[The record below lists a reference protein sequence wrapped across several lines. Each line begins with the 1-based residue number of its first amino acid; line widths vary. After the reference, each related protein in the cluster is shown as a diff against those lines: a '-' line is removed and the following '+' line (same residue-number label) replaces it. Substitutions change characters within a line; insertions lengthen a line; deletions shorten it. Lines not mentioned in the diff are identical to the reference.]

1 MLCSCYSV
9 SAIVTH
15 GERGARATHPAG
27 AIVRGSANSA
37 ANRTG
42 TLPHAC
48 QCVSSQCLMSSRKNL
63 VERSASSASTPQAI
77 VTAKIKVMATA
88 ANSVSTIYH
97 CKWELSVVYT
107 DCNDSSEH
115 SDGNGCN

>member
-1 MLCSCYSV
+1 M

-27 AIVRGSANSA
+27 AIVRGSINSA

-48 QCVSSQCLMSSRKNL
+48 QCVSSQCLISSRKNL
-63 VERSASSASTPQAI
+63 VERSASSASTPETI

-88 ANSVSTIYH
+88 VNSVSTIYH
-97 CKWELSVVYT
+97 CKCELSVVYT